1 MWIACITIIAVVS
14 VTTLYLW
21 EGYRWRLDRGESDQE
36 AAATIAPKPVE
47 GSDWESEYL
56 LTADYGRE

>member
-1 MWIACITIIAVVS
+1 MWIAFITIIAVAS

-21 EGYRWRLDRGESDQE
+21 EGYRWRITREDSEDERAG
-36 AAATIAPKPVE
+36 AIAPKPVE
-47 GSDWESEYL
+47 GSDWETEYL